1 MAETFEILDNH
12 DKYRK
17 NCPLGV
23 EDVYEQE
30 FYDTFKTKYPEKFVD
45 EPGMCPEDHPD
56 FDELFA
62 DNKPP
67 TIYEMEEKEQLE
79 WAYKVLKLNNAKPKH
94 GDVIWI
100 GGDQYRNQGIHF
112 WDARKEKIIPM
123 ATHICDY
130 GHVPKRFAVG
140 KGEGE
145 FSPGHWDGISYYNNL
160 QPYWSSKKN
169 KWFYPL
175 EGSDVSSVSDYD
187 TDSD

>member
-1 MAETFEILDNH
+1 MAETFEILDND
-12 DKYRK
+12 DKYSK

-23 EDVYEQE
+23 LGVYKLEN
-30 FYDTFKTKYPEKFVD
+30 
-45 EPGMCPEDHPD
+45 PD
-56 FDELFA
+56 GFEE
-62 DNKPP
+62 NKPP
-67 TIYEMEEKEQLE
+67 KIYDMEEEKKLE
-79 WAYKVLKLNNAKPKH
+79 WAYKVLKANKATPKH

-112 WDARKEKIIPM
+112 WDAKEEKIIPM

-145 FSPGHWDGISYYNNL
+145 FRKSHWEGISYYNNL

-175 EGSDVSSVSDYD
+175 EYDDVSSVSDYD
-187 TDSD
+187 PDSD